1 LTLKTDVKSDD
12 EAINDL
18 PSTTIS
24 QESALDPDLSSTEE
38 KLLHNL
44 LFNKK
49 RIKKARPVKNW
60 TDPVTVNIGMA
71 LIHLDLDEHKSIIEI
86 DAWMRFNWMDEFL
99 TWSPEDYD
107 GVTQLHLKT
116 WDLWRPDIHLYN
128 NADADN
134 MNHYGD
140 VLYIVYNNGK
150 VLWVP
155 PAKLK
160 AFCKVDLRLWPHESH
175 TCNLKFGSWTSH
187 GGQIRLGLYD
197 NLETVESLNYYTDN
211 KEWQLT
217 DSKVT
222 KNNNSYPGIEEFYP
236 DVTFTLTI
244 QRSSPTYRAGVILP
258 CLVTMLLVLSTFLL
272 PPSAGDKLLVNTVC
286 FLVCVLYLLHFQSHL
301 PAMSDHIPL
310 IVLFYSNTTAL
321 VGIAIVLNIC
331 CISLTRERR
340 YSSPPKWLRNFFS
353 GFMGRILCL
362 GTYYHQ
368 VSDTH
373 QRLELDDVQES
384 PESEQIERDLTT
396 HGQAGGGIMKDWVLV
411 AAGIERFCFFVYTMA
426 FALVTSVYI

>member
-1 LTLKTDVKSDD
+1 MDSKHFWWLCVAFYLIQFSQSQVDNSSADRNNEKVKKLNPEKERKRVKKLSLKTDVKSEDDQAINDLPYSTITPPESALHPDKSQVKKLTLKTDVKSDD

-160 AFCKVDLRLWPHESH
+160 AFCKVDLR
-175 TCNLKFGSWTSH
+175 
-187 GGQIRLGLYD
+187 
-197 NLETVESLNYYTDN
+197 
-211 KEWQLT
+211 
-217 DSKVT
+217 
-222 KNNNSYPGIEEFYP
+222 
-236 DVTFTLTI
+236 
-244 QRSSPTYRAGVILP
+244 
-258 CLVTMLLVLSTFLL
+258 
-272 PPSAGDKLLVNTVC
+272 
-286 FLVCVLYLLHFQSHL
+286 
-301 PAMSDHIPL
+301 
-310 IVLFYSNTTAL
+310 
-321 VGIAIVLNIC
+321 
-331 CISLTRERR
+331 
-340 YSSPPKWLRNFFS
+340 
-353 GFMGRILCL
+353 
-362 GTYYHQ
+362 
-368 VSDTH
+368 
-373 QRLELDDVQES
+373 
-384 PESEQIERDLTT
+384 
-396 HGQAGGGIMKDWVLV
+396 
-411 AAGIERFCFFVYTMA
+411 
-426 FALVTSVYI
+426 